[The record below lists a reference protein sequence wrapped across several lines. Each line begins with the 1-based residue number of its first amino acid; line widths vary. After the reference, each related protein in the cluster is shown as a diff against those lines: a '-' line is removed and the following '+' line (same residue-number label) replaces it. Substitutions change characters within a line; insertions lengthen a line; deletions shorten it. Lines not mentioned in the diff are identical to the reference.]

1 MITTEREYKI
11 TKARIANPERAVA
24 EIEARTDLSPV
35 VRKMYADALMSNV
48 ESMATEVKEYEDLRS
63 GDVKVNS
70 ASIEE
75 LPTALIRARI
85 AHGWT
90 QKNLADQLGITEQT
104 IQRYEATEYQGV
116 ALARLTTIANALSV
130 LVQSTYAAAY
140 ADAP

>member
-24 EIEARTDLSPV
+24 EIEARSDLSPV
-35 VRKMYADALMSNV
+35 IRKMYADALTSNV
-48 ESMATEVKEYEDLRS
+48 ESMAAELKDYEDLRS
-63 GDVKVNS
+63 GRVQVNS

-85 AHGWT
+85 AHRWT
-90 QKNLADQLGITEQT
+90 QKDLADLLDVTEQT

-116 ALARLTTIANALSV
+116 ALARLTRIANALSV

-140 ADAP
+140 ADAT